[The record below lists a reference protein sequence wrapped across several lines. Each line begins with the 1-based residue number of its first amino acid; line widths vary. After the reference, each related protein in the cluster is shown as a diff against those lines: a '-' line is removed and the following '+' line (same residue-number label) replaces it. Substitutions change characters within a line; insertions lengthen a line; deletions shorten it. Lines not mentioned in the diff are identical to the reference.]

1 VQVAGGTMLGK
12 LSWDAIPF
20 DQPIPLITGALVL
33 VVMLGVVI
41 WIVVAGHLPYL
52 WREWITSVDHK
63 RIGVMYT
70 LLAVVMLLRG
80 FSDAIMMR
88 GQQAVAFHSQ
98 GYLPPEHY
106 NQIFSAHGTIMIFFV
121 AMPFVIGLMN
131 LVVPLQL
138 GVRDVAFPTLNSVGF
153 WLTATGA
160 LLVNVSLVVG
170 EFARTGWLPYPPLSE
185 LTYSP
190 GVGVDYYLW
199 SLQISGVGTLVAG
212 INLVTTILKLRTR
225 GMSYLRM
232 PMFCWTALASN
243 LLIVAA
249 FPILTATL
257 AMLIL
262 DRYLGFHF
270 FTNEAGGNVM
280 MFMNLIWAWGH
291 PEVYILV
298 LPAFGIYSE
307 VVATFSGKPLFGYRS
322 MVLATMAICII
333 SFMVWLHHFFTMG
346 AGADVNAIFG
356 IASMIIAVPTGV
368 KIYNWLFTM
377 YGGRIRF
384 ATPMLWSIG
393 FMVTFILGGLTGV
406 LVAVPPADFL
416 LHNSLFLVAHF
427 HNVIIG
433 GVLFGAFAGYT
444 YWFPKAFGF
453 RLHEGLGKA
462 AFWFWLIGF
471 YVAFMP
477 MYWLGFLGMT
487 RRMQHYD
494 VAEWRPW
501 LMVAAAGV
509 AVIMIGIVFQ
519 IAQLVV
525 SIRHRAELR
534 DVTGDPWD
542 GRSLEW
548 ATASP
553 PPVFNFAV
561 MPDVEGPDA
570 YWEWKRH
577 ARRGDAAGGE
587 PEYRDIEMPRN
598 SPTGFVCAFFATVMG
613 FALIWHIWWMVLL
626 GGIGAFATFVVFAW
640 RDHDEYVIPASEV
653 ARIDRAYREVRATAV
668 SGMGSAS

>member
-1 VQVAGGTMLGK
+1 MLGK
-12 LSWDAIPF
+12 LSWSAIPI
-20 DQPIPLITGALVL
+20 DQPIPLIAAGVVL
-33 VVMLGVVI
+33 VVILAVLAWVTLKGYM
-41 WIVVAGHLPYL
+41 PYL

-63 RIGVMYT
+63 RIGIMYI
-70 LLAVVMLLRG
+70 LLAMVMLLRG
-80 FSDAIMMR
+80 GSDALMIR
-88 GQQAVAFHSQ
+88 VQQAIAYQSS
-98 GYLPPEHY
+98 GYLPPEHF

-160 LLVNVSLVVG
+160 LLVNVSLVIG
-170 EFARTGWLPYPPLSE
+170 EFARTGWLPFPPLSE

-199 SLQISGVGTLVAG
+199 SLEISGVGTLVAG
-212 INLVTTILKLRTR
+212 INLVTTVLKLRTK
-225 GMSYLRM
+225 GMTYLRM
-232 PMFCWTALASN
+232 PMFCWTTLASS

-262 DRYLGFHF
+262 DRYFGFHF

-307 VVATFSGKPLFGYRS
+307 VVSTFSSKSLFGYRS

-346 AGADVNAIFG
+346 AGPDVNAIFG

-384 ATPMLWSIG
+384 ATPMLWSVG
-393 FMVTFILGGLTGV
+393 FMVTFIIGGLTGV

-433 GVLFGAFAGYT
+433 GVLFGAFAGLT

-462 AFWFWLIGF
+462 AFWFSLIGF
-471 YVAFMP
+471 YVTFMP
-477 MYWLGFLGMT
+477 LYAAGLLGMT

-494 VAEWRPW
+494 VAAWRPW
-501 LMVAAAGV
+501 MIVAAIGFV
-509 AVIMIGIVFQ
+509 FLTIGIVFQ
-519 IAQLVV
+519 VLQIVV
-525 SIRHRAELR
+525 SILQREELR
-534 DVTGDPWD
+534 DRTGDPWD

-548 ATASP
+548 ATSSP
-553 PPVFNFAV
+553 PPVFNFAIL
-561 MPDVEGPDA
+561 PDVHGEEA
-570 YWEWKRH
+570 YWAIKSRAKQRDLEKN
-577 ARRGDAAGGE
+577 E
-587 PEYRDIEMPRN
+587 PHYEDIEMPRN

-613 FALIWHIWWMVLL
+613 FALIWHIWWMVAL
-626 GGIGAFATFVVFAW
+626 GFVGAFATFVVFAW
-640 RDHDEYVIPASEV
+640 RDHDEYVIPAAEV
-653 ARIDRAYREVRATAV
+653 ARIDRANMAERRALA
-668 SGMGSAS
+668 SHPGSA

>member
-1 VQVAGGTMLGK
+1 MLGK
-12 LSWDAIPF
+12 LTWGAIPF
-20 DQPIPLITGALVL
+20 DQPIPLLAGAVVL
-33 VVMLGVVI
+33 VAILAVLVWVV
-41 WIVVAGHLPYL
+41 VKGHLPYL

-70 LLAVVMLLRG
+70 LLASVMLLRG

-88 GQQAVAFHSQ
+88 LQQAVSFHSP
-98 GYLPPEHY
+98 GFLPPEHY

-199 SLQISGVGTLVAG
+199 SLEISGVGTLVAG
-212 INLVTTILKLRTR
+212 INLVTTILKIRTK
-225 GMSYLRM
+225 GMTYLRM

-291 PEVYILV
+291 PEVYILI
-298 LPAFGIYSE
+298 LPPFGIFSE
-307 VVATFSGKPLFGYRS
+307 VVATFSGKALFGYRS
-322 MVLATMAICII
+322 MVLATMAICLL

-356 IASMIIAVPTGV
+356 IASMIIAIPTGV

-377 YGGRIRF
+377 YGGRVRF
-384 ATPMLWSIG
+384 ATPMLWSLG
-393 FMVTFILGGLTGV
+393 FMVTFIIGGLTGV
-406 LVAVPPADFL
+406 LLAVPPADFL
-416 LHNSLFLVAHF
+416 LHNSLFLIAHF

-477 MYWLGFLGMT
+477 LYVAGFLGAT

-501 LMVAAAGV
+501 LIAAGFG
-509 AVIMIGIVFQ
+509 AVLILIGIAFQ
-519 IAQLVV
+519 IAQLAF
-525 SIRHRAELR
+525 SIRHREELR
-534 DVTGDPWD
+534 DRTGDPWD

-548 ATASP
+548 ATSSP
-553 PPVFNFAV
+553 PPVFNFAIL
-561 MPDVEGPDA
+561 PDVSGEDA
-570 YWEWKRH
+570 YWTQKLL
-577 ARRGDAAGGE
+577 ARQQGKADE
-587 PEYRDIEMPRN
+587 PHYEAIEMPRN
-598 SPTGFVCAFFATVMG
+598 SPTGFVCAFFATIMG
-613 FALIWHIWWMVLL
+613 FALIWHIWWMVIA
-626 GGIGAFATFVVFAW
+626 GFVGAFATFVVFAW
-640 RDHDEYVIPASEV
+640 RDHDEYEIPADEV
-653 ARIDRAYREVRATAV
+653 ARLDRANIAARRELVTAARD
-668 SGMGSAS
+668 AS